1 MTWSPVKGQ
10 PEGAKGKQV
19 LGTPTGPLVPQIMP
33 ISDEQSLSIVHPSAA
48 VVRGYM
54 SENTVSYVF
63 PVVATTQTVLPDF
76 PSSVRGTPAETGHR
90 AGVFPAG
97 AFTHVVAP
105 LNGGALYPFFT

>member
-1 MTWSPVKGQ
+1 VDVVGRVTWSPVKGQ

-54 SENTVSYVF
+54 SENTVSYVCSIKG
-63 PVVATTQTVLPDF
+63 VKQYMI
-76 PSSVRGTPAETGHR
+76 SVIR
-90 AGVFPAG
+90 
-97 AFTHVVAP
+97 
-105 LNGGALYPFFT
+105 